1 MKKYISYLRVSTKK
15 QGKSGLGL
23 EAQRAIIE
31 HFAKMDGAVIEREFI
46 ETESGKDTIN
56 RQYLK
61 EAIELCNTGNYTL
74 IVAKLDRLS
83 RDVKDTF
90 EILEQLKGKL
100 ISCDI
105 PTQNGQMDSFMLSIF
120 AGLAQR
126 ERELISIRTR
136 QALQA
141 KKARGIKLGKPE
153 NFTNSTRAL
162 GRQSL
167 SEKAGN
173 NRNIKLAVALV
184 RKCKNES
191 KSLAEIAQELNESGF
206 RTSQNKSF
214 HKMTV
219 KRLMDKIV

>member
-1 MKKYISYLRVSTKK
+1 MKTYISYLRVSTKK

-90 EILEQLKGKL
+90 DILEQLKGKL

-105 PTQNGQMDSFMLSIF
+105 PSQNGQMDSFMLSIF

-162 GRQSL
+162 GRKSL
-167 SEKAGN
+167 SDKAGN
-173 NRNIKLAVALV
+173 NRNVKLAVAMV

-191 KSLAEIAQELNESGF
+191 KSLAEIAQELNENGF